1 MEEVTS
7 SMGGQGQDLNR
18 WGRLGYGSGQSRWE
32 VRMEEGVENKR

>member
-7 SMGGQGQDLNR
+7 TMGCQGQDLKR
-18 WGRLGYGSGQSRWE
+18 WGRVGCGSGQSRWE